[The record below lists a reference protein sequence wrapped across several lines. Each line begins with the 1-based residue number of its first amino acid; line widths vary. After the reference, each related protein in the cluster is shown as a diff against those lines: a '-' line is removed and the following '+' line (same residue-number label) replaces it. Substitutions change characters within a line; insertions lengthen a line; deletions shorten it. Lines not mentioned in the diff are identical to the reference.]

1 MSVNL
6 SSLPPAFAEEREFER
21 LRENPQF
28 YHLMREILVRR
39 RDQRRE
45 QTENSA
51 GEAAAVMRGRCQEL
65 TAIINDIFPERRE
78 AGAPPT
84 RFTRSSEKEF

>member
-6 SSLPPAFAEEREFER
+6 SHVPAEFQEEREAER

-39 RDQRRE
+39 RDRRRE

-51 GEAAAVMRGRCQEL
+51 GEASTVMRGRCQEL

-78 AGAPPT
+78 AGAPPA
-84 RFTRSSEKEF
+84 RFTRPSEKEF